1 MSFLRGFLKTK
12 HFRDSRGFSLIEI
25 LIVLAIVG
33 LTVALLS
40 QRIGKNEGR
49 EMRRDVRVFAAQ
61 LRELRN
67 KARMRNSTYRLVIN
81 MPEDNKEKQS
91 YWVESS
97 SKNTLIIYDEE
108 ILKKRR
114 ESMSEEERKKN
125 EDPSGFKEDGE
136 VSKGGPQPL
145 PNSLIFKSVEIA
157 SQKKEY
163 TAGRVY
169 IHFFPEGR
177 VEEAVIHISDGD
189 KLNWS
194 LAIHPLTGRVD
205 IINKEKK
212 LKDIQ

>member
-1 MSFLRGFLKTK
+1 MRKNSK
-12 HFRDSRGFSLIEI
+12 GFSLIEI

-49 EMRRDVRVFAAQ
+49 EMRRDVRIFAAQ
-61 LRELRN
+61 IRDLRN
-67 KARMRNSTYRLVIN
+67 KARMRNATFRLVIN
-81 MPEDNKEKQS
+81 MPEDTKEKQS

-97 SKNTLIIYDEE
+97 SRNALITYDQDE
-108 ILKKRR
+108 LKKRR
-114 ESMSEEERKKN
+114 ENLREEDKDK
-125 EDPSGFKEDGE
+125 DPSGFETDKEL
-136 VSKGGPQPL
+136 SKGGPQPL
-145 PNSLIFKSVEIA
+145 SNGLIFKSVEIA
-157 SQKKEY
+157 AQKKEY

-177 VEEAVIHISDGD
+177 VEEAVVHISDGD

-205 IINKEKK
+205 LINKEKK
-212 LKDIQ
+212 LKDFQ